1 MIIVTGAAGFIGSV
15 IAKSLNLDGKK
26 ELLLV
31 DKFTKPAKW
40 KNIAGLKFIDFID
53 RDCFLEKLENS
64 EFPEVKLVIHM
75 GACADTTEFDMNYLM
90 HQNYE
95 YSKRLCSWCLKNN
108 VRFIYASSAA
118 VYGDGSKGF
127 NDNDELTME
136 LEPLNPYGF
145 SKLLFDKWLI
155 NTGYVNS
162 VVGLRFFNVF
172 GPNEYHKNKMSSIIY
187 RSFPMA
193 KKEGVVRLF
202 RSYVKNIENGDQRR
216 DFIYVKDVVSILDFF
231 IKNSKVNGIFNVGAG
246 KARSFND
253 LAVSLLTAMNKKTV
267 IEYFDMPE
275 EIRNKYQYFTEAN
288 ISKLV
293 KAGYDK
299 KISSLEEAVGDY
311 IQNYLSKENLY
322 Y

>member
-15 IAKSLNLDGKK
+15 IAKSLNLDGNKG
-26 ELLLV
+26 LLLV
-31 DKFTKPAKW
+31 DKFTKPTKW
-40 KNIAGLKFIDFID
+40 KNIIGLKFSDFID
-53 RDCFLEKLENS
+53 RDSFLERLEKG
-64 EFPEVKLVIHM
+64 EFKDVKLVIHM

-95 YSKRLCSWCLKNN
+95 YSKRLCLWCLKNN

-127 NDNDELTME
+127 SDNNELTME
-136 LEPLNPYGF
+136 LEPLNPYGL
-145 SKLLFDKWLI
+145 SKLLFDQWLI
-155 NTGYVNS
+155 NTGNVNS

-193 KKEGVVRLF
+193 KKEGVVCLF
-202 RSYVKNIENGDQRR
+202 KSYVKDIEHGNQRR
-216 DFIYVKDVVSILDFF
+216 DFIYVKDVVRIVDFF
-231 IKNSKVNGIFNVGAG
+231 IKNSSVNGIFNVGTG

-253 LAVSLLTAMNKKTV
+253 LATSLLKAMNKKPI

-275 EIRNKYQYFTEAN
+275 EIRNKYQYFTEAD
-288 ISKLV
+288 ISKLIR
-293 KAGYDK
+293 AGYNKEID
-299 KISSLEEAVGDY
+299 SMELVVSDY
-311 IQNYLSKENLY
+311 VQNYLSKDNMY